1 MDQIINQIS
10 TGKPLPLPAN
20 HLEMVTSYC
29 FEAIKFGS
37 LQVLGGMPDLL
48 RQDWLNAS
56 LPEAER
62 ATRHISVEPLKWI
75 EAMENQF
82 YPLIHCFLDYTG
94 RPRDIAILIWRGA
107 LASLFVVGRSGIEI
121 CHIDVKR
128 NASKGLRATSAMFF
142 TEADIANLCRYKH
155 TRLLLPDPM
164 LATGTSFAY
173 TINALLGFGIPASK
187 ITILCVV
194 AAPEGVF
201 RLLKSYP
208 GLKIITI
215 TLDSHLNSNAF
226 IMPGL
231 GDAGDKYF
239 CGNFLDRFVL
249 FQHHFNDAQWERLGS
264 LLLQAN
270 NVAT

>member
-1 MDQIINQIS
+1 MEHIINQIS
-10 TGKPLPLPAN
+10 AGKPLPLPAE

-29 FEAIKFGS
+29 SEAIKRGG
-37 LQVLGGMPDLL
+37 LQVLGDIPEIL
-48 RQDWLNAS
+48 RRDWLNQDI
-56 LPEAER
+56 PIEER
-62 ATRHISVEPLKWI
+62 ATRHIAVEPLKWI

-82 YPLIHCFLDYTG
+82 YPLIHCFTDYT
-94 RPRDIAILIWRGA
+94 RSSRDIAILIWRGA
-107 LASLFVVGRSGIEI
+107 LASLFVVGRDGLEV

-142 TEADIANLCRYKH
+142 TKADIANLCRYKH
-155 TRLLLPDPM
+155 TRFLLPDPM

-173 TINALLGFGIPASK
+173 TIDALLSFGIPATK

-201 RLLKSYP
+201 RLLESYP

-215 TLDSHLNSNAF
+215 TLDSHLNCNAF

-239 CGNFLDRFVL
+239 RGNSIDRFRL
-249 FQHHFNDAQWERLGS
+249 FRHYFNDAQWERLGS

-270 NVAT
+270 SAT